1 MANTTTIVPMLERI
15 IAYNPWEKLTDSEKL
30 NIFTLVDKVLGKRR
44 TLYQRYSRGIDFVSN
59 GEIHYENAQTLINTD
74 GTTNDKVHLQ
84 IMLEKFIIDI
94 ASGYL
99 SGKVEYDVDA
109 TDPVQAKVAKLVFDK
124 EPVTANQALELR
136 YIVDTITKN
145 NSDVTELTSL
155 FKDMLLYGS
164 CYERIIDDK
173 KDGYQ
178 YYSLDALNTVA
189 IWTDDI
195 KPKLMAVVQA
205 YSDTPTPNGN
215 KRWLYRV
222 YLPKSVE
229 VYSRESK
236 SAETDKDILTRDE
249 KRSSKHEWDDVPV
262 IVYESQFSILDKC
275 ESVITAYETLL
286 NNVRNTYKY
295 NAEDC
300 KMKIAGYRPQNPI
313 TLPNPDYDP
322 NDPEKKNK
330 PQVILNPARQVEDA
344 AVLAGKTFYVQEG
357 GDADWLIKP
366 VDANDVTIMLKF
378 YIDTIFQ
385 LAGIP
390 NTTDLAFNS
399 TDLNASA
406 IDRKFYIMNIVTS
419 NLREGMEQL
428 IRRRFKMFL
437 DRINLKAQ
445 TSYDVNNIRITI
457 NTNLPSMTDENIDQ
471 MLRLD
476 GILSEETILEKLGYD
491 YETEKDRKESE
502 LNANMARI
510 GIINPQDENTDDQG
524 NPTNTQGARTTDT
537 DVIRTNRK
545 IQSDSKK
552 NIQDNIQRENAE
564 TVQSGTSVGS
574 PIGHQNRGR
583 N

>member
-1 MANTTTIVPMLERI
+1 MADTATTITPLVERI
-15 IAYNPWEKLTDSEKL
+15 VAYNEWDKL
-30 NIFTLVDKVLGKRR
+30 NDNELLRIFTLVDKVLAKRR
-44 TLYQRYSRGIDFVSN
+44 TLWNRYARGIDFVST
-59 GEIHYENAQTLINTD
+59 GEVHYEMSNIADTD
-74 GTTNDKVHLQ
+74 KEHLK
-84 IMLEKFIIDI
+84 ILLEKFIVDI

-99 SGKVEYDVDA
+99 SGQTEYDVNT
-109 TDPVQAKVAKLVFDK
+109 TDEIQSRINKLVFDK
-124 EPVTANQALELR
+124 EPVTSDEALELR

-145 NSDVTELTSL
+145 NYDVTELTQL
-155 FKDMLLYGS
+155 FHNVLLYGS
-164 CYERIIDDK
+164 CYERVIDTK
-173 KDGYQ
+173 EEGYR

-189 IWTDDI
+189 VWTDDVD
-195 KPKLMAVVQA
+195 PKLMAVVQA
-205 YSDTPTPNGN
+205 YVDEEKPNNG
-215 KRWLYRV
+215 KRFLYRV
-222 YLPKSVE
+222 YLPKKIE
-229 VYSRESK
+229 IYSRETK
-236 SAETDKDILTRDE
+236 AQEQNKDIIQRDE
-249 KRSSKHEWDDVPV
+249 KRMKNHEWNEVPV
-262 IVYESQFSILDKC
+262 VVYESQFSILDKC

-313 TLPNPDYDP
+313 TIPNPKFDDKK
-322 NDPEKKNK
+322 PETVQNPKM
-330 PQVILNPARQVEDA
+330 ILNPARILEDD

-357 GDADWLIKP
+357 GDADWLVKP
-366 VDANDVTIMLKF
+366 VNAQDVTTMLKF

-419 NLREGMEQL
+419 NIREGMEKL
-428 IRRRFKMFL
+428 IRQRFKMFL
-437 DRINLKAQ
+437 NRINTKTQ
-445 TSYDVNNIRITI
+445 SHYDVNNIRITI

-491 YETEKDRKESE
+491 YQTEKNRKENE
-502 LNANMARI
+502 LNANMARF
-510 GIINPQDENTDDQG
+510 GMSGTEDDDETEEGDETNPE
-524 NPTNTQGARTTDT
+524 GARTTDT
-537 DVIRTNRK
+537 DVIRANRK
-545 IQSDSKK
+545 VQSKNK
-552 NIQDNIQRENAE
+552 TNIQNNIQRENAE

>member
-1 MANTTTIVPMLERI
+1 MGVTIVPMVERI
-15 IAYNPWEKLTDSEKL
+15 IAYNEWDKLTDLEKL
-30 NIFTLVDKVLGKRR
+30 NIFTLVDKALGKRR
-44 TLYQRYSRGIDFVSN
+44 ILWQRYSRGIDFVSN
-59 GEIHYENAQTLINTD
+59 GAVHYESAYNLAENND
-74 GTTNDKVHLQ
+74 VDTTHLQ
-84 IMLEKFIIDI
+84 ILLEKFIVDI

-109 TDPVQAKVAKLVFDK
+109 TDEIQSRIGKLVFDK
-124 EPVTANQALELR
+124 EPVSADEALELR

-145 NSDVTELTSL
+145 NNDVTELTQL
-155 FKDMLLYGS
+155 FNNVLLYGC

-173 KDGYQ
+173 KEGYQ
-178 YYSLDALNTVA
+178 YYYLDALNTVA
-189 IWTDDI
+189 IWTDDV

-205 YSDTPTPNGN
+205 YTDQEVPNGT
-215 KRWLYRV
+215 RRYLYRV
-222 YLPKSVE
+222 YLPKKVE
-229 VYSRESK
+229 IYSRETKSK
-236 SAETDKDILTRDE
+236 ENNKEIL
-249 KRSSKHEWDDVPV
+249 KREDDRCTSHEWDEVPV
-262 IVYESQFSILDKC
+262 VVYESQFSILDKC
-275 ESVITAYETLL
+275 ESIITAYETLL

-313 TLPNPDYDP
+313 TIPNPDYDA
-322 NDPEKKNK
+322 NDPKKKNN
-330 PQVILNPARQVEDA
+330 PQMILNPARILEDN

-357 GDADWLIKP
+357 GDADWLVKP
-366 VDANDVTIMLKF
+366 MQANDVTTMLKF

-419 NLREGMEQL
+419 NIREGMEKL
-428 IRRRFKMFL
+428 IRQRFKMFL
-437 DRINLKAQ
+437 NRINTKHQ
-445 TSYDVNNIRITI
+445 TNYDVNNIRITI

-491 YETEKDRKESE
+491 FQTEKTRKESE

-510 GIINPQDENTDDQG
+510 GANTEQDGEDVDQG
-524 NPTNTQGARTTDT
+524 DETDTQGTRTTDT

-545 IQSDSKK
+545 VQSKNK
-552 NIQDNIQRENAE
+552 TNIQNNIQRENAE

>member
-1 MANTTTIVPMLERI
+1 MFKERI
-15 IAYNPWEKLTDSEKL
+15 IAYKPWDKL
-30 NIFTLVDKVLGKRR
+30 NDTDKLNLFTDVDKVLGKREI
-44 TLYQRYSRGIDFVSN
+44 LWKRYSRGIDFETPSLQYASTDDTVTIAVD
-59 GEIHYENAQTLINTD
+59 GETLQAET
-74 GTTNDKVHLQ
+74 KRLQ
-84 IMLEKFIIDI
+84 ILLEKFIVDL

-99 SGKVEYDVDA
+99 SGKTEYDVDA
-109 TDPVQAKVAKLVFDK
+109 TNNIQTKINKLVFDRDGITPD
-124 EPVTANQALELR
+124 EALELR

-145 NSDVTELTSL
+145 NADITELTHL
-155 FKDMLLYGS
+155 FMNLLLYGS
-164 CYERIIDDK
+164 CYERILDSQ

-178 YYSLDALNTVA
+178 YYYLDALNTVA
-189 IWTDDI
+189 IWTDDV

-205 YSDTPTPNGN
+205 YTDNVDN
-215 KRWLYRV
+215 HKRFLYRV
-222 YLPKSVE
+222 YLPKKIE
-229 VYSRESK
+229 VYSRETK
-236 SAETDKDILTRDE
+236 STEKQKEILKKEEDRGTT
-249 KRSSKHEWDDVPV
+249 HEWNEVPV
-262 IVYESQFSILDKC
+262 VVYETQFSILDKV
-275 ESVITAYETLL
+275 ESIISAYETLL

-313 TLPNPDYDP
+313 TIPNPNYDP
-322 NDPEKKNK
+322 NDPQKKDL
-330 PQVILNPARQVEDA
+330 PQMIVNPARLVEDSA
-344 AVLAGKTFYVQEG
+344 ILAGKTFYVQEG

-366 VDANDVTIMLKF
+366 VDANDVTTMLKF

-419 NLREGMEQL
+419 DLKEGMEVL
-428 IRRRFKMFL
+428 IRNRFRMFL
-437 DRINLKAQ
+437 DRINIKAK
-445 TSYDVNNIRITI
+445 THYDVNNIRITI

-476 GILSEETILEKLGYD
+476 GILSQETILEKLGYD
-491 YETEKDRKESE
+491 FETESKRKENE
-502 LNANMARI
+502 LDAQMARF
-510 GIINPQDENTDDQG
+510 GNNGNENGNKTEEGPETD
-524 NPTNTQGARTTDT
+524 NTRTGKTDT
-537 DVIRTNRK
+537 DIIRTNRK
-545 IQSDSKK
+545 VQRGNSV
-552 NIQDNIQRENAE
+552 NIRDNIQRENAE

>member
-1 MANTTTIVPMLERI
+1 MATIIAPLVERI
-15 IAYNPWEKLTDSEKL
+15 IAYNPWDELTDLEKLR
-30 NIFTLVDKVLGKRR
+30 IFTLVDKVLGKRR
-44 TLYQRYSRGIDFVSN
+44 ILWQRYARGIDFVSI
-59 GEIHYENAQTLINTD
+59 GTIHYEDASSLQDSVADDT
-74 GTTNDKVHLQ
+74 HLQ
-84 IMLEKFIIDI
+84 ILLEKFIVDI

-99 SGKVEYDVDA
+99 SGKVEYDVD
-109 TDPVQAKVAKLVFDK
+109 TTNDLQAKVNRLIFDK
-124 EPVTANQALELR
+124 DPVTPEEALELR

-145 NSDVTELTSL
+145 NNDVTELTQL
-155 FKDMLLYGS
+155 FNNVLLYGS

-173 KDGYQ
+173 DDGYQ
-178 YYSLDALNTVA
+178 YYALDALNTVA
-189 IWTDDI
+189 IWTDDV

-205 YSDTPTPNGN
+205 YIDQQAPNGN
-215 KRWLYRV
+215 FRYLYRI
-222 YLPKSVE
+222 YLPKKIE

-236 SAETDKDILTRDE
+236 SKETNKEIL
-249 KRSSKHEWDDVPV
+249 KREENRTVKHEWDEVPV
-262 IVYESQFSILDKC
+262 VVYESQFSILDKC
-275 ESVITAYETLL
+275 ESIITAYETLL

-300 KMKIAGYRPQNPI
+300 KMKIAGYRPQNPVTI
-313 TLPNPDYDP
+313 PNPAYDA
-322 NDPEKKNK
+322 NDPKKKNN
-330 PQVILNPARQVEDA
+330 PQVILNPAREIEDN

-366 VDANDVTIMLKF
+366 VNANDVTTMMKF

-419 NLREGMEQL
+419 NIREGMEKL
-428 IRRRFKMFL
+428 IRTRFKMFL
-437 DRINLKAQ
+437 DRINTKHQ
-445 TSYDVNNIRITI
+445 TKYDVNNIRITI

-491 YETEKDRKESE
+491 YETEKERKESE
-502 LNANMARI
+502 LNATLARI
-510 GIINPQDENTDDQG
+510 GATDTEDG
-524 NPTNTQGARTTDT
+524 ELIGEGDTTDTQRTRTTDT
-537 DVIRTNRK
+537 DVIRANRK
-545 IQSDSKK
+545 VQSANKT
-552 NIQDNIQRENAE
+552 NIQNNIQRENAE